1 MTNLAARDKDM
12 RRDILSSIAK
22 AFVNVWTIAVPE
34 DLNEIV
40 VASPSASAPG
50 LLSGTVAD
58 VVRQLAGSACKGS
71 VAEGETIKEWT
82 QFLSSAV
89 RF

>member
-58 VVRQLAGSACKGS
+58 VVRQLAGRACKGS
-71 VAEGETIKEWT
+71 AEGETIKEWT